1 MIRNHLINDPEASP
15 SPPVYSKGAYP
26 AYRVQ
31 SSDDPWYTSS
41 SSVSNSPTSS
51 EGKGSFFDNGQSY
64 YSSSYDNNDISSK
77 GYYNTNTDLSSNH
90 AYGHAIDDGEDDLPL
105 LEELGINFDHI
116 YMKTQA
122 VLYPTKKLSAHILD
136 DTDLA
141 GPIFFCLLL
150 GSLLLLSGKV
160 QFGYIFGFSVFGCMS
175 LQVIVNLIHP
185 SGLDFWRT
193 CSVLGYCLLPVIV
206 LAAFS
211 ILINL
216 KGLLGIMLS
225 AVAISWSTISA
236 TRLIDAKL
244 QLQDL
249 YWLTAYPI
257 MLLYSCFVIITV
269 F

>member
-1 MIRNHLINDPEASP
+1 MIDPEASP
-15 SPPVYSKGAYP
+15 PVHTNKNIYST
-26 AYRVQ
+26 YRTQ
-31 SSDDPWYTSS
+31 SDDPWYTASGN
-41 SSVSNSPTSS
+41 NSPTSS
-51 EGKGSFFDNGQSY
+51 EGKGSFFDNGQQSY
-64 YSSSYDNNDISSK
+64 YSSSYDNDSK
-77 GYYNTNTDLSSNH
+77 GYYNTNTDLSSHH
-90 AYGHAIDDGEDDLPL
+90 AYGNAIDDGDDDLPL

-116 YMKTQA
+116 YSKTQA
-122 VLYPTKKLSAHILD
+122 VLYPTKKLSVHILD
-136 DTDLA
+136 DADLA

-160 QFGYIFGFSVFGCMS
+160 QFGYIYGFSVFGCMS

-185 SGLDFWRT
+185 IGLDFWRT

-225 AVAISWSTISA
+225 SVAIFWSTISA

-249 YWLTAYPI
+249 YWLIAYPI